1 MDLIPTTQHM
11 LDNYDPLTIE
21 EKNRLWKLILKKAA
35 VYKTPHGELS
45 VHIYPK
51 LPK

>member
-1 MDLIPTTQHM
+1 MDLIPTIQHM
-11 LDNYDPLTIE
+11 LDNYDSLTVE
-21 EKNRLWKLILKKAA
+21 EKNRLRKLILKKAA
-35 VYKTPHGELS
+35 VYRAPDGELI